1 MGWVWV
7 FYFYFIFSLV
17 LFFLWRGRGGQSYSE
32 ASLQIFKIGKIGK
45 NGILENF
52 LLLGSMMKIL
62 FKEIPDHE
70 FVRKHGE
77 ESPELYTITLKE
89 QFNEEQICNLSLKL
103 QLNGAAC
110 VFYGNKEDRYLG
122 LVLWAVALKLKE
134 DHTIPEIPRIDLTPS
149 QKLVFKQK
157 KQIKYIEDIP
167 KLMKQRRKHWQNISL
182 RFVSFFEFLH
192 KGVLQK

>member
-1 MGWVWV
+1 MPPG
-7 FYFYFIFSLV
+7 
-17 LFFLWRGRGGQSYSE
+17 
-32 ASLQIFKIGKIGK
+32 A
-45 NGILENF
+45 
-52 LLLGSMMKIL
+52 LGAWCVKTQGLPLPWHYIM
-62 FKEIPDHE
+62 
-70 FVRKHGE
+70 HG
-77 ESPELYTITLKE
+77 T
-89 QFNEEQICNLSLKL
+89 
-103 QLNGAAC
+103 AC

-149 QKLVFKQK
+149 QKLVIKQK